1 MKRHSLFLF
10 SAVLFLSSCKDNA
23 EKPQWLPDVTTK
35 DLGSMKEREFPGNF
49 DEIEV
54 SQSIEAEIIKSDTEK
69 VVITAPS
76 DLIDE
81 ILVEMEGDKVYIHY
95 KRGIRIMNNA
105 KVKAMIYAKDFD
117 KIKANSA
124 ASITLKDKFTQD
136 KTDIDLSSGSSFS
149 GDIEANDMEI
159 DLSSSS
165 SFEGKIWSND
175 LKIDASSG
183 SSLDIKGKSKKA
195 DILLS
200 SGSSLSGKDV
210 TVRELKADASSGSSL
225 EITVTEKLNATS
237 SSGASIN
244 AYRSGNSV
252 AVQKQ
257 ESSGGSVS
265 VE

>member
-1 MKRHSLFLF
+1 MKRRSLFLF
-10 SAVLFLSSCKDNA
+10 SAVLLFGACKDKA
-23 EKPQWLPDVTTK
+23 DKPEWLPDVTTK
-35 DLGSMKEREFPGNF
+35 DLGSMKEREFRGNF

-54 SQSIEAEIIKSDTEK
+54 SQSIEAEIVKADQEK
-69 VVITAPS
+69 VVISAPT

-81 ILVEMEGDKVYIHY
+81 ILVEMDGDKVYIHY

-105 KVKAMIYAKDFD
+105 KVKATIYAKDFD

-124 ASITLKDKFTQD
+124 ANITLKDKFTQD
-136 KTDIDLSSGSSFS
+136 KTDVDLSSGSSFS
-149 GDIEANDMEI
+149 GNFEANDIEI

-195 DILLS
+195 DVVLS

-210 TVRELKADASSGSSL
+210 DVRELKANASSGSSL
-225 EITVTEKLNATS
+225 EMSVSEKLTATS
-237 SSGASIN
+237 SSGASIT
-244 AYRSGNSV
+244 AYKTGKSV
-252 AVQKQ
+252 SVQKE